1 MSEKIKKWYAQGLW
15 TAAMVEQ
22 AVTKGVLTAAE
33 AADITGGG
41 ETAVPEGGDGHGPD
55 IQPES

>member
-22 AVTKGVLTAAE
+22 AVTKGVLTAAQ
-33 AADITGGG
+33 AAGIL
-41 ETAVPEGGDGHGPD
+41 EGGDGHGPD
-55 IQPES
+55 VQPEN